1 MTDTPA
7 ENRPYRSF
15 SDDKRPIP
23 VGQILGLY
31 QFKNQQYIPATNIDY
46 HQFQLDPHLFLVVK
60 FNPNAEGLTS
70 AVIGESI
77 DLEIQFDGYQTITNP
92 QKNGPAWTQSYSTD
106 FPGSTSLW
114 MMFFRPP
121 QAAHVENGIVLS
133 PSPLDPGTHTV
144 LVQITDRVSGENTK
158 GSFQYSIAAAPEE

>member
-1 MTDTPA
+1 M
-7 ENRPYRSF
+7 ENKPYRSF
-15 SDDKRPIP
+15 PDDNRPIP
-23 VGQILGLY
+23 VGSILGLF
-31 QFKNQQYIPATNIDY
+31 QFKNQQYVPTTLIDY

-60 FNPNAEGLTS
+60 FNPSADGLTS

-77 DLEIQFDGYQTITNP
+77 DIEIKFDGFQTITNP
-92 QKNGPAWTQSYSTD
+92 QKNGPAWSQSYSTD

-121 QAAHVENGIVLS
+121 QAAHVENGIVLA

-144 LVQITDRVSGENTK
+144 TVQITDHVSGAKTQ
-158 GSFQYSIAAAPEE
+158 GIFQYTISAAPNEE